1 MRDQE
6 WDAALAKLHSLD
18 LAQLV
23 LSLLGLDAVD
33 GEATLGVENQ
43 TEVLAS
49 LLDGDDVHEAGGE
62 GGVGAD
68 LAVNLDETLHQDA
81 LGLTVVEGVLETVAQ
96 EDDEGQA
103 FSLLVGTGR
112 RLGSV
117 DTRELVEKPVRGGA
131 KALLVLLTVRPEML
145 ASCRIFSRFSRD
157 RYADGWL
164 RTIFAAT
171 TNWQRRKKVLCLPN
185 SRLFDMRLSLT
196 VLYPC

>member
-33 GEATLGVENQ
+33 GEATLGIEDK

-49 LLDGDDVHEAGGE
+49 LLDGNDVHETGGV
-62 GGVGAD
+62 GHVGAD
-68 LAVNLDETLHQDA
+68 LAVNLNETLHEDG
-81 LGLTVVEGVLETVAQ
+81 LGLAVVQGVLEAVTQ

-117 DTRELVEKPVRGGA
+117 DARELVEKPV
-131 KALLVLLTVRPEML
+131 
-145 ASCRIFSRFSRD
+145 
-157 RYADGWL
+157 
-164 RTIFAAT
+164 
-171 TNWQRRKKVLCLPN
+171 
-185 SRLFDMRLSLT
+185 
-196 VLYPC
+196 